1 MTRDQIVDAA
11 HHWIAAWN
19 ARDLEGVLGHFVES
33 ARFTSP
39 KAVATTGRATLEGR
53 AALRAY
59 WEARLKQIRSLRITL
74 DRVLWDA
81 EQPTATIVYVAEIDE
96 QRVRACEMFRLG
108 EGGRAVEGEAMYGA
122 PV

>member
-1 MTRDQIVDAA
+1 MKSSRRPITGSI
-11 HHWIAAWN
+11 WN
-19 ARDLEGVLGHFVES
+19 ARDVESVLGHFEES

-39 KAVATTGRATLEGR
+39 KALATTGCAIVEGR

-59 WEARLKQIRSLRITL
+59 WRARLRQIRSLRFTL

-81 EQPTATIVYVAEIDE
+81 EQRTATILYVAKIDD